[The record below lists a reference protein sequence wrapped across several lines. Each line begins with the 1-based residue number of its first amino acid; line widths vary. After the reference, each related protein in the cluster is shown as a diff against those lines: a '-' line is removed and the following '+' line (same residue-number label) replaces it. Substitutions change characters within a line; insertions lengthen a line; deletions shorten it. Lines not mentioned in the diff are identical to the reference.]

1 MAVRNILRM
10 GDPRL
15 LQQSQLVSEF
25 NTLELDQ
32 LIQDLLD
39 TMNAADGAGLAA
51 PQIGILQQVV
61 IFGGGN
67 SPRYPDKELLPATV
81 LINPEIQV
89 LSDTVT
95 SCWEGCLSI
104 PGMRGLVS
112 RPDKISYSGFNQNG
126 EVINRQVSGFHATV
140 VQHECDHLNG
150 ILYPM
155 RMQDMSQFGFSEELT
170 S

>member
-67 SPRYPDKELLPATV
+67 SPRYPDKESVPATV